1 MLVKRL
7 NGLIQPFILTKRQHT
22 QLSDLLI
29 FRLGILCHFEINN
42 NANLMKTK
50 LGIAVIALGLIVLVH
65 HFANNPEANT
75 QEIRQSASFNFIK
88 CTPTTYLLDVVDST
102 QQISPL
108 FENLGDLT
116 YPITTANERA
126 QTFFNQGLKLTY
138 AFNHAEAH
146 RSFMEA
152 SRLDPGAAMTYWG
165 QAYALGPNIN
175 DPLPP
180 DERKIKTNEALAK
193 AVKLSANAS
202 AKEKALINALTARYS
217 EDLTKDVAELNMAYM
232 NAMAKVLKEFPDDA
246 EVQVLYAASVMNTV
260 PWNYWDD
267 EGNPSPNIP
276 AAKLALEKAM
286 EINPNNPG
294 AHHYY
299 IHMVELPQPDLG
311 VASADKLGGLMPA
324 AGHIVHMPSHIYIR
338 VGRYLDAVT
347 ANQAAILADED
358 YISQC
363 YSQGLYPLG
372 YYPHNIHFLW
382 SAASLLGDSEIA
394 IDAAKKTAEKV
405 PVGEFIT
412 MPFLQD
418 FASTPMLSY
427 IRFGKWNEILTIPAA
442 NKDIK
447 HLNLIRH
454 YARGMAFVRK
464 GNAKEAQEELEAIE
478 ALKND
483 PELEVLIA
491 AAHNPSVNIAKIAYE
506 VVAGEL
512 AALNGDTAKAI
523 MHLEKAVEYE
533 DQLTYTEPAAWHVPT
548 RQNLG
553 AVLMNANKFEAAEKV
568 FREDLDVL
576 RQNGWSLMGL
586 HNSLKAQGK
595 MDEAAK
601 IKTEFDKAWEH
612 ADIKINTSIL

>member
-1 MLVKRL
+1 
-7 NGLIQPFILTKRQHT
+7 
-22 QLSDLLI
+22 
-29 FRLGILCHFEINN
+29 
-42 NANLMKTK
+42 MKTK
-50 LGIAVIALGLIVLVH
+50 LGLAVIVLGLLTAVH
-65 HFANNPEANT
+65 FLTKNNSTGTPKNY
-75 QEIRQSASFNFIK
+75 QKASFSFIK
-88 CTPTTYLLDVVDST
+88 CTPTKYLLEVVDST

-108 FENLGDLT
+108 FENLGDLSFT
-116 YPITTANERA
+116 ITTKNERA

-152 SRLDPGAAMTYWG
+152 SRLDPTSAMTFWG

-180 DERKIKTNEALAK
+180 DDRKIKTNEAMAK
-193 AVKLSANAS
+193 AKSLITSATP
-202 AKEKALINALTARYS
+202 KEKALINALTSRYS

-232 NAMAKVLKEFPDDA
+232 NAMAKVLKEFPEDA
-246 EVQVLYAASVMNTV
+246 DVQILYAASVMNTV
-260 PWNYWDD
+260 PWNYWDAD
-267 EGNPSPNIP
+267 GNPSPNI
-276 AAKLALEKAM
+276 AEAKAALEKAM

-299 IHMVELPQPDLG
+299 IHMVELPKPDLA

-382 SAASLLGDSEIA
+382 SAASLLGDSNIA

-405 PVGEFIT
+405 PVGEFVT

-418 FASTPMLSY
+418 FAATPMLAY
-427 IRFGKWNEILTIPAA
+427 TRFGKWNEILTIPAP
-442 NKDIK
+442 NPEIK

-454 YARGMAFVRK
+454 YARGIAFIRK
-464 GNAKEAQEELEAIE
+464 GNSKEAQEELDAIE
-478 ALKND
+478 TLKND
-483 PELEVLIA
+483 PELADLVATANNASIHSA
-491 AAHNPSVNIAKIAYE
+491 NIAYE

-512 AALNGDTAKAI
+512 AALNGDTSKAI
-523 MHLEKAVEYE
+523 KHLENAVEFE
-533 DQLTYTEPAAWHVPT
+533 DGLTYTEPAAWHIPT

-553 AVLMNANKFEAAEKV
+553 AILMNAKKYEEAEKIYK
-568 FREDLDVL
+568 EDLDVL

-595 MDEAAK
+595 VDEAEA
-601 IKTEFDKAWEH
+601 IKQEFDKAWEH
-612 ADIKINTSIL
+612 SDIEIETSIL

>member
-1 MLVKRL
+1 
-7 NGLIQPFILTKRQHT
+7 
-22 QLSDLLI
+22 
-29 FRLGILCHFEINN
+29 
-42 NANLMKTK
+42 MKTK
-50 LGIAVIALGLIVLVH
+50 LGLAITVLGVLVSI
-65 HFANNPEANT
+65 HFLTKNNSTGTPKNY
-75 QEIRQSASFNFIK
+75 QKASFSFIK
-88 CTPTTYLLDVVDST
+88 CTPTKYLLEVVDST

-108 FENLGDLT
+108 FENLGDLSFT
-116 YPITTANERA
+116 ITTKNERA

-152 SRLDPGAAMTYWG
+152 SRLDPTSPMAYWG

-180 DERKIKTNEALAK
+180 DDRKIKTNEAMAK
-193 AVKLSANAS
+193 ARNLSANATP
-202 AKEKALINALTARYS
+202 KEQALINALTTRYS
-217 EDLTKDVAELNMAYM
+217 EDLTKDIEELNVAYM
-232 NAMAKVLKEFPDDA
+232 NAMAEVLKEFPEDA
-246 EVQVLYAASVMNTV
+246 EVQILYAASVMNTV
-260 PWNYWDD
+260 PWNYWDE
-267 EGNPSPNIP
+267 EGNPSPNI
-276 AAKLALEKAM
+276 AEAKAALEKAM

-299 IHMVELPQPDLG
+299 IHMVELPKPDLG

-338 VGRYLDAVT
+338 VGRYLDAVK
-347 ANQAAILADED
+347 ANQKAILADED

-382 SAASLLGDSEIA
+382 SAASLLGDSDIA

-418 FASTPMLSY
+418 FAATPMLAY
-427 IRFGKWNEILTIPAA
+427 TRFGKWNEVLTIPAP
-442 NKDIK
+442 NPEIK

-454 YARGMAFVRK
+454 YARGIAFIRK
-464 GNAKEAQEELEAIE
+464 GNSKEAQEELDAI
-478 ALKND
+478 AMLKND
-483 PELEVLIA
+483 PELENLVA
-491 AAHNPSVNIAKIAYE
+491 TANNASVHSANIAYE

-512 AALNGDTAKAI
+512 AALNGDTSKAI
-523 MHLEKAVEYE
+523 KHLEKAVEFE
-533 DQLTYTEPAAWHVPT
+533 DGLTYTEPAAWHIPT

-553 AVLMNANKFEAAEKV
+553 AILMNAKKYEEAEKIYK
-568 FREDLDVL
+568 EDLDVL

-595 MDEAAK
+595 LEEAQA
-601 IKTEFDKAWEH
+601 IKQEFEKAWEH
-612 ADIKINTSIL
+612 SDIEIETSIL

>member
-1 MLVKRL
+1 
-7 NGLIQPFILTKRQHT
+7 
-22 QLSDLLI
+22 
-29 FRLGILCHFEINN
+29 
-42 NANLMKTK
+42 MKTK
-50 LGIAVIALGLIVLVH
+50 LGLAIIALGLLTMVH
-65 HFANNPEANT
+65 FWTKNGSTGTSNNY
-75 QEIRQSASFNFIK
+75 QKASFSFIK
-88 CTPTTYLLDVVDST
+88 CTPTTYLLDAIDST

-108 FENLGDLT
+108 FENLGELK
-116 YPITTANERA
+116 YKITTQNERA
-126 QTFFNQGLKLTY
+126 QTFFNQGLRLTY

-152 SRLDPGAAMTYWG
+152 SRLDPTSAMTYWG

-180 DERKIKTNEALAK
+180 EDRKIKTNEALAK
-193 AVKLSANAS
+193 AKKFAANAT

-217 EDLTKDVAELNMAYM
+217 EDLSKDVAELNMAYM
-232 NAMAKVLKEFPDDA
+232 HEMAKVQQQFPEDA

-267 EGNPSPNIP
+267 NGNPSPNIP
-276 AAKLALEKAM
+276 EAKAALEKAI
-286 EINPNNPG
+286 EINPDNPG

-299 IHMVELPQPDLG
+299 IHMVELPKPDLA
-311 VASADKLGGLMPA
+311 VASADRLGGLMPA

-338 VGRYLDAVT
+338 VGRYLDAVKS
-347 ANQAAILADED
+347 NQAAILADED

-405 PVGEFIT
+405 PTGELINL
-412 MPFLQD
+412 PFLQD
-418 FASTPMLSY
+418 FASTPLLAY
-427 IRFGKWNEILTIPAA
+427 TRFGKWNEILTIPAP
-442 NKDIK
+442 NPEIK

-464 GNAKEAQEELEAIE
+464 GNSKEAQEELEAIA
-478 ALKND
+478 ALKDD
-483 PELEVLIA
+483 PALEDLVA
-491 AAHNPSVNIAKIAYE
+491 TAHNPSINSANIAYE

-512 AALNGDTAKAI
+512 AALNGDITKAI
-523 MHLEKAVEYE
+523 AHLENAVKFE
-533 DQLTYTEPAAWHVPT
+533 DGLTYTEPAAWHIPT

-553 AVLMNANKFEAAEKV
+553 ATLMAAKKYAEAEKV
-568 FREDLDVL
+568 YREDLKVL

-595 MDEAAK
+595 MEEAAK
-601 IKTEFDKAWEH
+601 IKQEFDQAWAH
-612 ADIKINTSIL
+612 SDIQIENSTL